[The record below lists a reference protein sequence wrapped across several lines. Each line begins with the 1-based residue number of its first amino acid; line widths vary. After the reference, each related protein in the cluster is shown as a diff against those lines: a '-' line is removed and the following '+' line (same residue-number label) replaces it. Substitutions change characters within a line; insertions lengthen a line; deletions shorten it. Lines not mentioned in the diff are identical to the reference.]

1 MNRTVTLTL
10 VLIVLLAGATATA
23 AAFTDGDE
31 VAADSAVYLERAD
44 SDNAERYVQ
53 FDENDEIYLQFE
65 RLLQNSLTRA
75 DDLFVLGFDGDEP
88 TEIRLESTD
97 DRVTLIRMDTGE
109 TFGNGTVE
117 LNQSESVLF
126 GAEIETGTEGF
137 TSRIEFEVRVPEGVD
152 DIPEDTGGGG
162 GSDVGTDAASAD
174 GDTSEDDDTTDT
186 ATETGLGAGIG
197 ATGID
202 TDTGIGLIEISAL
215 GEGISVAVMGALA
228 AILSLSY
235 LYRARVAAGG
245 QTGNQE

>member
-23 AAFTDGDE
+23 AAFTDGEE

-137 TSRIEFEVRVPEGVD
+137 TSRIEFEVLVPEDDD

-162 GSDVGTDAASAD
+162 GVGNDAAPAD
-174 GDTSEDDDTTDT
+174 DDTSEDDDTTDT
-186 ATETGLGAGIG
+186 TIETGLGAGIG